1 MPVLP
6 QSDCVERGFGSPIYR
21 TALVDPCFSLVV
33 MVNVVVVVVVV
44 VRLLLFCIP
53 LPEPRGNRL

>member
-1 MPVLP
+1 MRGVLGLLF
-6 QSDCVERGFGSPIYR
+6 CR